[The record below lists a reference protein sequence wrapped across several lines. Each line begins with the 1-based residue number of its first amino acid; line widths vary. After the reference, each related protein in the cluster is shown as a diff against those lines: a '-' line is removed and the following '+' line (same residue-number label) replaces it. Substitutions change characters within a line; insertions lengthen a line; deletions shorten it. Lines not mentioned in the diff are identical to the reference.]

1 MLFILDF
8 VELSRDLFFCIL
20 LTYFDIS
27 NCVQLRLT
35 VCMGLLFTV
44 NEYILF
50 ASQGGDPNF
59 IIEKFRIKGTVPR
72 DFDLRLFS

>member
-1 MLFILDF
+1 MFFLPDF
-8 VELSRDLFFCIL
+8 VELSKYLFFCIL
-20 LTYFDIS
+20 LTHFDNS

-72 DFDLRLFS
+72 DFRL